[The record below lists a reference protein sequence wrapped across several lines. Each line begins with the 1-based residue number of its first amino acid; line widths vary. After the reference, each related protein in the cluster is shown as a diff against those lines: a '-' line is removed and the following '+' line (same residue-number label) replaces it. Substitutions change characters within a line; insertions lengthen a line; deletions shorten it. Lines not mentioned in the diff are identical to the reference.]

1 LRLFL
6 ASFVLLLACLA
17 AFRGAWSSGALTPDI
32 ELAYNG
38 LVVACWFFFLLS
50 LAVAVMGSTDRDGRL
65 RAPRSLGALL
75 CWLLLIPQAG
85 LAIGRVVNYRS
96 TLDII
101 VAASNSPGADVLYLG
116 DGVLWLDGEIGSATL
131 RTLSEESIRDDV
143 YILHLQSNGGVIDSA
158 VAMGLL
164 LDEKA
169 ISTFVDG
176 YCESACVIVA
186 LSSDELYVSRAAQ
199 FGFHRGS
206 AVASRGSGLGRFLER
221 VATDQM
227 LSRLRS
233 LGVPEEILQAAGQTP
248 PESIYYV
255 SGEDLYRA
263 GLAQHLID

>member
-1 LRLFL
+1 MRLFL
-6 ASFVLLLACLA
+6 ASLVLFLACWA
-17 AFRGAWSSGALTPDI
+17 ASRGAGSSGSLPKV

-38 LVVACWFFFLLS
+38 LIVACWFFFLLG
-50 LAVAVMGSTDRDGRL
+50 LAVAVMGSTDRDGGL

-85 LAIGRVVNYRS
+85 FAIGGLVNYRS

-101 VAASNSPGADVLYLG
+101 VAAGNAPGADVLYVG
-116 DGVLWLDGEIGSATL
+116 DGVLLLDGEIGSETL
-131 RTLSEESIRDDV
+131 RTLSEESVREDV
-143 YILHLQSNGGVIDSA
+143 YILHLNSNGGVIDSA
-158 VAMGLL
+158 IAMGLL
-164 LDEKA
+164 LEERV

-186 LSSDELYVSRAAQ
+186 LSGDELYVSRTAQ

-206 AVASRGSGLGRFLER
+206 AVASQGSEVGRYIERLGTE
-221 VATDQM
+221 QM

-233 LGVPEEILQAAGQTP
+233 LGVPEEILRQAEQTP
-248 PESIYYV
+248 AESIYYV

-263 GLAQHLID
+263 GLAHHLID